1 MAGME
6 QDPAGKS
13 PYSYQKGIDYVNQ
26 VVEDTTDLPPGVGIL
41 IDPSRLIG
49 SAIEK
54 KNPYYLP
61 IGGLR
66 IYGKNQEDVIK
77 IASKVDPTK
86 FKPNTTARFS
96 LKGKEVR
103 SALNEDPQA
112 VKKNSFFTRATK
124 SARSLGQRAAQGASA
139 LGKRAAQGAS
149 ALGKGAARAA
159 AVAATSTRK
168 IATDAA
174 AAAKRAGTYVKNKA
188 TSLRSPKT
196 RKGGLS
202 NDEIAAKKNKGAD
215 IRTTRAAAKTAQ
227 TNNVNLRG
235 FPSNNSNLFA
245 NADAPAAP
253 APVKKPSRAN
263 FEKSLKPV
271 NVNSLFANDEPPAP
285 IVPPPR
291 RTAPP
296 LPAPA
301 GAPAPIVPPPMRTV
315 PPLPGPARRGT
326 PPRGR
331 ANQQGQLG
339 KAANTLA
346 AQTAAQ
352 AASRV
357 PTDY

>member
-1 MAGME
+1 ME

-77 IASKVDPTK
+77 VASKVDPTK

-124 SARSLGQRAAQGASA
+124 SARSLGQRAVQGASA

-149 ALGKGAARAA
+149 ALGKGAAGAA

-215 IRTTRAAAKTAQ
+215 IRTARAAAKTAQ

-245 NADAPAAP
+245 NADAPAAAP
-253 APVKKPSRAN
+253 APAAARPGALTQKNYQNKRAKFQN
-263 FEKSLKPV
+263 GLKNKPV
-271 NVNSLFANDEPPAP
+271 NVNSLFANDEPPSPA
-285 IVPPPR
+285 PPP
-291 RTAPP
+291 
-296 LPAPA
+296 
-301 GAPAPIVPPPMRTV
+301 GPPP
-315 PPLPGPARRGT
+315 PAYRVRGQALLQKYRGTRAIGT